1 MEPPSRDNMFPQQQ
15 MWRLSQT
22 PCKRTMVER
31 RIGHRIAVMII
42 CCNNG
47 RGGLA
52 GGTDV
57 LRVFH
62 PCGSR
67 EEGNTHDLLVVLTG
81 VEPDGRGR
89 TPPES
94 RHHAATEMNFGL
106 REKYAEIMVFE
117 EIIRYSPR
125 RRALP
130 CIAEGFS
137 PTASAVERNKF
148 SIPIISA
155 YGNSYGDRTLC

>member
-1 MEPPSRDNMFPQQQ
+1 M
-15 MWRLSQT
+15 L
-22 PCKRTMVER
+22 
-31 RIGHRIAVMII
+31 
-42 CCNNG
+42 
-47 RGGLA
+47 
-52 GGTDV
+52 
-57 LRVFH
+57 VFDH
-62 PCGSR
+62 A
-67 EEGNTHDLLVVLTG
+67 LTG

-94 RHHAATEMNFGL
+94 RPHAATEMNFGL

-137 PTASAVERNKF
+137 PTASAV
-148 SIPIISA
+148 
-155 YGNSYGDRTLC
+155 